1 MQNYLVLIGIVIIV
15 VGFVLKLDVI
25 SVVLIAGFA
34 TGLAGGKGVVEI
46 LDIIGKGFVDNRY
59 MSLFFTTLIV
69 IGIMERYG
77 LKEKAADGIKKI
89 RGASAGLVIWL
100 YLFIR
105 WLAAIFSLRLGGHV
119 QFVRPLILPMAEGAA
134 SKTIDLTETKLED
147 LKGLAGA
154 VENYGNFFGQNV
166 FPVASG
172 VLLIVSTLKDK
183 GHNVTGAQV
192 AYYSLFAGI
201 AMILLSVVQCF
212 LFEMRLR
219 KVGEK
224 DVKLDK

>member
-34 TGLAGGKGVVEI
+34 TGLAGGKGILEI
-46 LDIIGKGFVDNRY
+46 LNIIGKGFVENRY

-69 IGIMERYG
+69 IGIMERNG
-77 LKEKAADGIKKI
+77 LKEKAADGIRKI
-89 RGASAGLVIWL
+89 KGASAGLVIWL

-134 SKTIDLTETKLED
+134 TKTVDLTETKLEE

-172 VLLIVSTLKDK
+172 VLLIASTLKDK
-183 GHNVTGAQV
+183 GYAVEGADI
-192 AYYSLFAGI
+192 AYYSLFVGV
-201 AMILLSVVQCF
+201 AMIILSVIQCF
-212 LFEMRLR
+212 LFEMKLR
-219 KVGEK
+219 KDG
-224 DVKLDK
+224 VKNVKVDK

>member
-1 MQNYLVLIGIVIIV
+1 MGNYLVLIGVVIIV
-15 VGFVLKLDVI
+15 VGFVLKLDVV

-34 TGLAGGKGVVEI
+34 TGIAGGKSVVEI
-46 LDIIGKGFVDNRY
+46 LDIIGKGFISNRY

-77 LKEKAADGIKKI
+77 LKEKAADGIQKI
-89 RGASAGLVIWL
+89 KGASAGVVIWL

-105 WLAAIFSLRLGGHV
+105 WIAAIFSLRLGGHI

-134 SKTIDLTETKLED
+134 LKTVDLTEKKLED

-154 VENYGNFFGQNV
+154 VENYGNFFGQNI

-172 VLLIVSTLKDK
+172 VLLIVTTLNDQ
-183 GHNVTGAQV
+183 GHAVTGSQI
-192 AYYSLFAGI
+192 AYYSLFSGI
-201 AMILLSVVQCF
+201 AMMILSIIQCF
-212 LFEMRLR
+212 MFERKLR
-219 KVGEK
+219 KEALNNAK
-224 DVKLDK
+224 MDK